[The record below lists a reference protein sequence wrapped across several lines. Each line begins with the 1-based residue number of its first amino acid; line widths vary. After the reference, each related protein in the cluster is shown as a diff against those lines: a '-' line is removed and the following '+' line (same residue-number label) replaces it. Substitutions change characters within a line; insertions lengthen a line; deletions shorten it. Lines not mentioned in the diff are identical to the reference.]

1 MERYY
6 FDHNAT
12 TPVSAPVLEAMTA
25 ALRDDYGNASS
36 IHHYGQAAKQ
46 RLEAARRA
54 VAAKVNAQPEEI
66 VFTSGGTEANNLA
79 LFGSLAA
86 GDHFVTT
93 AMEHPAVLHPAAEL
107 ERRGVA
113 VTVVAVDA
121 SGVVAIDAL
130 RAALRPETKL
140 ISVMAVNNELG
151 TIQPVAEIA
160 RECGIRL
167 HVDAVQALGKV
178 NVDVRAWGVD
188 LASFSA
194 HKIYGPKGIG
204 ALFVRK
210 GTLLRKTTFGG
221 RHERDRRPGTENV
234 PAAVGFGVACE
245 TLSDPGP
252 LGRLRDRLE
261 QGLRAAIPGAR
272 VNGAGPRVS
281 NTSNVLIPGVEG
293 EAMVIGLDL
302 KGFAV
307 SSGAACS
314 SGAVEPSHVLT
325 AIGLSREDARSSLR
339 FSLGQSNTEE
349 QVDAL
354 IQAAADVAARLRK
367 LSPTYA

>member
-54 VAAKVNAQPEEI
+54 VAATVQAQPEEI

-151 TIQPVAEIA
+151 TIQPVAETA

-210 GTLLRKTTFGG
+210 
-221 RHERDRRPGTENV
+221 
-234 PAAVGFGVACE
+234 
-245 TLSDPGP
+245 
-252 LGRLRDRLE
+252 
-261 QGLRAAIPGAR
+261 
-272 VNGAGPRVS
+272 
-281 NTSNVLIPGVEG
+281 
-293 EAMVIGLDL
+293 
-302 KGFAV
+302 
-307 SSGAACS
+307 
-314 SGAVEPSHVLT
+314 
-325 AIGLSREDARSSLR
+325 
-339 FSLGQSNTEE
+339 
-349 QVDAL
+349 
-354 IQAAADVAARLRK
+354 
-367 LSPTYA
+367 